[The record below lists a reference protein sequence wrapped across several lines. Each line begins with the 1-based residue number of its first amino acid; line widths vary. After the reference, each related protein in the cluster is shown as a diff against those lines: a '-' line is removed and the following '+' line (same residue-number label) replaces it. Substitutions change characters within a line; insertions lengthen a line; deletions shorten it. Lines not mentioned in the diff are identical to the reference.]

1 MATSGWQNE
10 QLILSRTFS
19 SSLALYGNVNISSI
33 THTGTNLRVVGSIAL
48 CPRQNGS
55 YGTCTYG
62 YAQYVT
68 PEGGN
73 QMQIVAANT
82 RMVTPGHPNYAHTDY
97 YANFDVTLTG
107 VAATATSRNFTVNFY
122 NPSGQYGYNKNLTW
136 TLNFNKSSTAPSG
149 LNVSISSVA
158 DTGATFS
165 VSLSSY
171 GTPSGEANR
180 YIEASILGQSTYG
193 GKYRWATKKAVKS
206 ATITVNNN
214 SATNSSN
221 PLTIVPN
228 TKYWYGAYA
237 TNTVMSTNTVKG
249 TFITLPAYISDV
261 TANDTGGGNVTV
273 SVIHASEGSAAA
285 AYTEYSYDQTN
296 WDTVQDTFSLT
307 VHSATTIYIRRRNST
322 GTTPVR
328 TVSIV
333 PASTVKLYGSVNN
346 QAKEIRKLYGS
357 VNGKAVRIS
366 KLYGSVNG
374 RSKLI
379 YAYSPR
385 PGEDRENPI
394 VIDSSNATFN
404 KTKHIYANVTE
415 STAIDIGNWYLSPAP
430 VFFRVSIPDIYD
442 TMGVGLNI
450 TITIGGEQKID
461 ALSSELGLGQREL
474 LLRWDGSSS
483 LTVLKVDYGQ

>member
-1 MATSGWQNE
+1 MANFVSGLYVGTFGGRTLNINVTGNISRNSTTVTLTNISCYLYSTDGGTWWAQANRTWGLRAPGGEAVSTSVPYTPSANH
-10 QLILSRTFS
+10 RTFS
-19 SSLALYGNVNISSI
+19 LPNLSFYLANTSTS
-33 THTGTNLRVVGSIAL
+33 
-48 CPRQNGS
+48 
-55 YGTCTYG
+55 CTM
-62 YAQYVT
+62 YVT
-68 PEGGN
+68 GPDGSFAFTLGGIP
-73 QMQIVAANT
+73 QGAV
-82 RMVTPGHPNYAHTDY
+82 
-97 YANFDVTLTG
+97 
-107 VAATATSRNFTVNFY
+107 
-122 NPSGQYGYNKNLTW
+122 
-136 TLNFNKSSTAPSG
+136 APSG
-149 LNVSISSVA
+149 LDVTLSSVQ
-158 DTGATFS
+158 DTGATMR
-165 VSLSSY
+165 VTLNSY
-171 GTPSGEANR
+171 GTPSNDANR
-180 YIEASILGQSTYG
+180 YIEASIMGQSTYG

-228 TKYWYGAYA
+228 TQYWYGAYA
-237 TNTVMSTNTVKG
+237 TNTALSTSMVKG

-261 TANDTGGGNVTV
+261 VVNDTGGGNVTV
-273 SVIHASEGSAAA
+273 SVVHASEGTAAA

-307 VHSATTIYIRRRNST
+307 VYDATTIYIRRRNRT

-333 PASTVKLYGSVNN
+333 PATTVKLYGSVNN

-357 VNGKAVRIS
+357 VGGKAVRIR

-379 YAYSPR
+379 YVYSAR
-385 PGEDRENPI
+385 PGEDKDNPI

-430 VFFRVSIPDIYD
+430 VFFRVSIPEEYD

-474 LLRWDGSSS
+474 LLRWDGSDS

>member
-19 SSLALYGNVNISSI
+19 SSLALYGNVSISSI

-68 PEGGN
+68 PEGGG
-73 QMQIVAANT
+73 QKQIVAANT

-97 YANFDVTLTG
+97 RVDFDVTLTG

-136 TLNFNKSSTAPSG
+136 TLYFDKSGTTPSG
-149 LNVSISSVA
+149 LNVTLSSVQ
-158 DTGATFS
+158 DTGATMA
-165 VSLSSY
+165 VTLSSY

-180 YIEASILGQSTYG
+180 YIEAAIMGQSTYG
-193 GKYRWATKKAVKS
+193 GKYRYGTTKASTS

-214 SATNSSN
+214 SSTNSSN

-228 TKYWYGAYA
+228 TQYWYGAYA
-237 TNTVMSTNTVKG
+237 TNTVMSTSMVNG

-261 TANDTGGGNVTV
+261 TVNDIGSGNVTV
-273 SVIHASEGSAAA
+273 SVIHASEGTATT
-285 AYTEYSYDQTN
+285 AYTEYSYNQTD
-296 WDTVQDTFSLT
+296 WTTVQDTFNLT
-307 VHSATTIYIRRRNST
+307 VHSATTIYVRRRNST

-333 PASTVKLYGSVNN
+333 PATTVKLYGSVNN

-357 VNGKAVRIS
+357 VNGKAVLIR

-374 RSKLI
+374 RSKII
-379 YAYSPR
+379 YVHSTE
-385 PGEDRENPI
+385 PGENRDNPI
-394 VIDSSNATFN
+394 IINSSNATFS

-415 STAIDIGNWYLSPAP
+415 STATDISNWYLSPAP
-430 VFFRVSIPDIYD
+430 VFFHVSIPEQYNP
-442 TMGVGLNI
+442 MGVGLNI
-450 TITIGGEQKID
+450 TITIGGVQKID
-461 ALSSELGLGQREL
+461 ALSSELGSDQREL

-483 LTVLKVDYGQ
+483 LTVL

>member
-19 SSLALYGNVNISSI
+19 SRLALYGNVNISSI

-68 PEGGN
+68 PEGGG
-73 QMQIVAANT
+73 QKQIVAANT

-97 YANFDVTLTG
+97 RVDFDVTLTG

-136 TLNFNKSSTAPSG
+136 TLYFDKSGTAPSVPTVR
-149 LNVSISSVA
+149 LDSVQ
-158 DTGATFS
+158 DTGATMA
-165 VSLSSY
+165 VALSSY
-171 GTPSGEANR
+171 GTPSSEANR
-180 YIEASILGQSTYG
+180 YIEAAIMGQSTYG
-193 GKYRWATKKAVKS
+193 GKYRYATKKAVTA

-228 TKYWYGAYA
+228 TQYWYGAYA
-237 TNTVMSTNTVKG
+237 TNTVMSTSTVKG

-261 TANDTGGGNVTV
+261 VVNDVGGGEVTV
-273 SVIHASEGSAAA
+273 SVVHASEGSAATV
-285 AYTEYSYDQTN
+285 YTEYSYNQADWT
-296 WDTVQDTFSLT
+296 TVQDTFSLT
-307 VHSATTIYIRRRNST
+307 VISATTIYVRRRNST

-333 PASTVKLYGSVNN
+333 PATTVKLYGSVNN
-346 QAKEIRKLYGS
+346 KAKEIHRLYGS
-357 VNGKAVRIS
+357 VDGKAVLIR

-379 YAYSPR
+379 YIHSVA
-385 PGEDRENPI
+385 PGEDRDNPI
-394 VIDSSNATFN
+394 VINSSNATFSQA
-404 KTKHIYANVTE
+404 KHITANVTE
-415 STAIDIGNWYLSPAP
+415 STAPDIGDWYLSPAP
-430 VFFRVSIPDIYD
+430 VFFRVSIPEEYD
-442 TMGVGLNI
+442 PVGGGLYIVI
-450 TITIGGEQKID
+450 TVGGEQNLN
-461 ALSSELGLGQREL
+461 ALTTELGFAVPEL

-483 LTVLKVDYGQ
+483 LTVLW